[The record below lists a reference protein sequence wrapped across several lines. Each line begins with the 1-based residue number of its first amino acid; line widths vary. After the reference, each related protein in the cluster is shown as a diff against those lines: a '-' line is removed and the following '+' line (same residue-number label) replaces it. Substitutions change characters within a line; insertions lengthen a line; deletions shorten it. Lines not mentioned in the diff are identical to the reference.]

1 MLIVEVLIIVGFFVV
16 IALIALCFDLRE
28 RLKEHEKSLPNPYK
42 DGYTIL
48 DVDNTGSMVSI
59 YQNGDRKWLLHTR
72 NADTLKKIVIDYK
85 DAAEYAE
92 LNPCEARQLARAL
105 NTLGGDK
112 PKKSPRRHRSTTQI

>member
-1 MLIVEVLIIVGFFVV
+1 MTIVEVLVIVAFFV
-16 IALIALCFDLRE
+16 IMALIAMCFDLHD
-28 RLKEHEKSLPNPYK
+28 RLKKYEETIPNPYK

-59 YQNGDRKWLLHTR
+59 YQNGDRKWLLYTR

-85 DAAEYAE
+85 DTVEYAE

-105 NTLGGDK
+105 NTLGEDK
-112 PKKSPRRHRSTTQI
+112 SKKSPWGHRRTTQI